1 MKISSIF
8 VAFLENMNFNEW
20 VDVEM
25 KIKMIIVQAVQM
37 INPNEVLDS
46 IDFKI
51 SLISFYCPV
60 LHFAVWI
67 FIEIFQLNDFKFV
80 LHSMQVICFINKEIS
95 EEKLKLLQASS
106 FIFSIIFTVWKFTCI
121 YAFSRNL
128 GDFSNEINQID
139 FASIEGKLP
148 FVVRSA

>member
-1 MKISSIF
+1 
-8 VAFLENMNFNEW
+8 MNKT
-20 VDVEM
+20 VEM

-37 INPNEVLDS
+37 INPNEILDS
-46 IDFKI
+46 IDFKL
-51 SLISFYCPV
+51 SLILFYCPV

-67 FIEIFQLNDFKFV
+67 FIETFQLNDFKFV

-95 EEKLKLLQASS
+95 EEKLNLLQASS
-106 FIFSIIFTVWKFTCI
+106 FIFSIIVLIRFLRCENSHVFTHFLFRI
-121 YAFSRNL
+121 SRRL
-128 GDFSNEINQID
+128 EDFSDEINQID

>member
-1 MKISSIF
+1 MKIIF
-8 VAFLENMNFNEW
+8 
-20 VDVEM
+20 
-25 KIKMIIVQAVQM
+25 VQAVQM

-46 IDFKI
+46 INFKI

-60 LHFAVWI
+60 LQFAVWI

-106 FIFSIIFTVWKFTCI
+106 FIFSVLIRFLRCENSHVFTHFLFRI
-121 YAFSRNL
+121 SRSL
-128 GDFSNEINQID
+128 EDFSNEINQID
-139 FASIEGKLP
+139 FASIEGKSP